1 MKAYTATTYTRSFD
15 MSVYNF
21 APMPSTTREHE
32 PFATWENGFTP
43 EELDQIE
50 AYCDA
55 LPQRKA
61 IIGDKAED
69 EDFSDYRQSKVG
81 WISNGPETGWF
92 YDKMAWIARQL
103 NAMFYRFD
111 LAGFVEDMQFTVYD
125 GEGDHYEWHIDA
137 GVNHNAPR
145 KFSLVLQLTDPN
157 QYDGGELQI
166 HTSKEPT
173 AVRRERGLVAAFPSY
188 TLHRVTPV
196 TRGIRK
202 TIVVWV
208 SGPPFR

>member
-1 MKAYTATTYTRSFD
+1 MSFY
-15 MSVYNF
+15 MF
-21 APMPSTTREHE
+21 APMPPTDREHE
-32 PFATWENGFTP
+32 AFVTWENGLTP
-43 EELDQIE
+43 EELDKIE

-61 IIGDKAED
+61 TIGSRAE
-69 EDFSDYRQSKVG
+69 EDDFADYRQSKVG
-81 WISNGPETGWF
+81 WISSNPDTGWF

-111 LAGFVEDMQFTVYD
+111 LTGFVEDMQFTVYD
-125 GEGDHYEWHIDA
+125 GEGDHYEWHVDA
-137 GVNHNAPR
+137 GVNHTAPR
-145 KFSLVLQLTDPN
+145 KFSLVLQLTDPAE
-157 QYDGGELQI
+157 YDGGELQLQTAKDP
-166 HTSKEPT
+166 TS
-173 AVRRERGLVAAFPSY
+173 VRRERGLVAAFPSY

>member
-1 MKAYTATTYTRSFD
+1 MSLYT
-15 MSVYNF
+15 F
-21 APMPSTTREHE
+21 APMPPTQREHE
-32 PFATWENGFTP
+32 PFVIWENGFTS

-61 IIGDKAED
+61 VIGGRSEG
-69 EDFSDYRQSKVG
+69 EDFADYRQSKVG
-81 WISNGPETGWF
+81 WISSNSDTEWF

-103 NAMFYRFD
+103 NSMFYRFD
-111 LAGFVEDMQFTVYD
+111 LSGFVEDMQFTVYD
-125 GEGDHYEWHIDA
+125 GDGDHYEWHIDA
-137 GVNHNAPR
+137 GTNHISPR
-145 KFSLVLQLTDPN
+145 KFSLVLQLTDPD
-157 QYDGGELQI
+157 QYDGGELQLQ
-166 HTSKEPT
+166 T
-173 AVRRERGLVAAFPSY
+173 AKDPISVRRERGLVAAFPSY
-188 TLHRVTPV
+188 ALHRVTPV

>member
-1 MKAYTATTYTRSFD
+1 
-15 MSVYNF
+15 MSLYNF
-21 APMPSTTREHE
+21 SPMPPTTREHE
-32 PFATWENGFTP
+32 TFVIWENGFTSD
-43 EELDQIE
+43 ELDQIE

-61 IIGDKAED
+61 VIGGRSED

-81 WISNGPETGWF
+81 WISLNPDTNWF

-103 NAMFYRFD
+103 NSMFYRFD
-111 LAGFVEDMQFTVYD
+111 LSGFVEDMQFTIYD

-137 GVNHNAPR
+137 GPKNNTPR
-145 KFSLVLQLTDPN
+145 KFSLVLQLTDPD
-157 QYDGGELQI
+157 QYDGGELQLQ
-166 HTSKEPT
+166 T
-173 AVRRERGLVAAFPSY
+173 AKDPISVRRERGLVAAFPSY
-188 TLHRVTPV
+188 ALHRVTPV